1 MRWLSMS
8 KPPFQGSFSSTRVF
22 RFGFIRFRGSRGRVK
37 LLLIS
42 LRLIKGCY
50 DVMYFYHYCTV
61 SHSQSVSVNVKQKE
75 NSHLTAAIDAVEV
88 YRNFLVRFPNRDRD
102 GQ

>member
-1 MRWLSMS
+1 
-8 KPPFQGSFSSTRVF
+8 
-22 RFGFIRFRGSRGRVK
+22 
-37 LLLIS
+37 
-42 LRLIKGCY
+42 
-50 DVMYFYHYCTV
+50 MYFYHYCTV